1 MMRCGK
7 DIFVQLSMT
16 CNDAGIEWLRRE
28 LEPHG
33 LRVHRVRFPYDLAP
47 SHLDCTFVPLRPG
60 LVLTNPERPILEED
74 AELFRANGWR
84 FIDAP
89 QPTNPIRP
97 WASQSSKWLS
107 MNVLSVSPTC
117 VVAEEQE
124 VALHEV
130 LEAEGFEV
138 IKVPFRAVYEFG
150 GGLHCA
156 TWEILRADVAEDF
169 FPIRDTEE
177 MKHLQGRVIQRKSP

>member
-16 CNDAGIEWLRRE
+16 CNNAGIEWLRRE

-74 AELFRANGWR
+74 AAIFRANGWR

-107 MNVLSVSPTC
+107 MNVLLS
-117 VVAEEQE
+117 
-124 VALHEV
+124 LIH
-130 LEAEGFEV
+130 
-138 IKVPFRAVYEFG
+138 I
-150 GGLHCA
+150 
-156 TWEILRADVAEDF
+156 
-169 FPIRDTEE
+169 
-177 MKHLQGRVIQRKSP
+177 

>member
-60 LVLTNPERPILEED
+60 LVLTNPERPILEETPSSS
-74 AELFRANGWR
+74 APTGGASSTRRSRPTRFGRGRRRAPSGSR
-84 FIDAP
+84 
-89 QPTNPIRP
+89 
-97 WASQSSKWLS
+97 
-107 MNVLSVSPTC
+107 
-117 VVAEEQE
+117 
-124 VALHEV
+124 
-130 LEAEGFEV
+130 
-138 IKVPFRAVYEFG
+138 
-150 GGLHCA
+150 
-156 TWEILRADVAEDF
+156 
-169 FPIRDTEE
+169 
-177 MKHLQGRVIQRKSP
+177 